1 MSNEERNVNKMI
13 QQTKQKYYEILQ
25 HEYKCA
31 EYLKKDNILKKC
43 TNKTQ
48 IFFLKSTYTN
58 VMLFINKS

>member
-31 EYLKKDNILKKC
+31 EYLKKDNIFKKF
-43 TNKTQ
+43 TNKTHRF
-48 IFFLKSTYTN
+48 FFLKVHTL
-58 VMLFINKS
+58 M